1 MQRTDNTSRRTPP
14 LNSACTSRQGTQDT
28 RPAELDTQG
37 LDARDVMCRP
47 AAFFGLSKYASDPAS
62 RLIRGPL
69 AYRPI

>member
-1 MQRTDNTSRRTPP
+1 MQRTDNTSRRTP
-14 LNSACTSRQGTQDT
+14 LNSACASRQGIQGA